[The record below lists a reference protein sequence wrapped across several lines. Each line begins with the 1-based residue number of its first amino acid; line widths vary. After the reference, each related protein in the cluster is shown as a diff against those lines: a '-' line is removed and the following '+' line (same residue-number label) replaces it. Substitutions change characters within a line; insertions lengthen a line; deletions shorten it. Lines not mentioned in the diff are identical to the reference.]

1 MSVEELIM
9 AIQWGLSELGPIG
22 VFRMYIALA
31 LRPSLVLHQCRH
43 ASLVLLLLL
52 WLLLLVAESRS
63 QAFSELL
70 GDIEA
75 AEVGVDILLL
85 SRVVPLV
92 SCVFGLLL

>member
-1 MSVEELIM
+1 
-9 AIQWGLSELGPIG
+9 
-22 VFRMYIALA
+22 MYIALA
-31 LRPSLVLHQCRH
+31 LGASLVLHQCRH
-43 ASLVLLLLL
+43 ASLVLVLLLLLLLL
-52 WLLLLVAESRS
+52 WLLLLLLLLLVVESRS

-85 SRVVPLV
+85 SRVVRLV

>member
-1 MSVEELIM
+1 
-9 AIQWGLSELGPIG
+9 
-22 VFRMYIALA
+22 MYIALA
-31 LRPSLVLHQCRH
+31 LGASLVLHQCRH

-52 WLLLLVAESRS
+52 WLLLLLLLLLVVESRS

-85 SRVVPLV
+85 SRVVRLV